1 VLELGCVAPPLA
13 HELASC
19 YGDGMTG
26 TRLYLRLLSYVRPHW
41 RVFALS
47 ILGMLVAAATE
58 VALPAAAKPFLD
70 GTFVDK
76 DPSVMH
82 WIPAFVVLLFLAR
95 GLGSFMGT
103 YASAYVGQRVVTDL
117 REQMFARLLSLP
129 QLFYAQSV
137 SGKLISKF
145 TFDVIQVAIAVTYV
159 VTVLVRDS
167 VTVLGLLA
175 YLLWLNWPLTLI
187 TLATIPP
194 IALAVRAFNRRLR
207 NLTRQTQQSMG
218 DITHVLQETIDGQK
232 VVKIF
237 GGQGYE
243 QRRFSEAANRVRV
256 LIMKEQAAAAANVP
270 IVQFFAAI
278 AVAIVIYRVTQDVQ
292 ADRTTVGSFVSFI
305 AAMLLILAPLKRL
318 TSVTEHIQR
327 GLSASESVF
336 AVLDQRPEDDRGTL
350 DLGRARGEIRF
361 EGVTF
366 WYPATDRPALD
377 AVDLHIRPGETVALV
392 GLSGSGKTTLANLV
406 PRFYHPRAGRITVDG
421 HDLEGITLAS
431 LRANVGLVSQDVIL
445 FNDTIAANIAYGAK
459 AGASRDEII
468 AAARAAHAW
477 EFIQALPEGLNT
489 LVGENGVNLSGG
501 QRQRLA
507 IARTLLKNAP
517 ILILDEATSALDS
530 ESERQVQSGLEALMQ
545 GRTTLVIAHRLST
558 IEKADRIVVLE
569 QGRVAE
575 VGSHQELLAR
585 KGIYARLYSIQFA
598 SGQATESPAVQPV
611 A

>member
-1 VLELGCVAPPLA
+1 
-13 HELASC
+13 
-19 YGDGMTG
+19 MTG

-611 A
+611 E